1 MNRRIV
7 PMAVDALI
15 AVVCV
20 VAAVLSWRQ
29 GVQTTEFA
37 PMGEV
42 PGFSAT
48 RYSGPWLVPASLLIA
63 AAGLAL
69 IDVVTRIVRTRRAN
83 DSDRNVFA
91 AQSDSATVW
100 ARGTTSEG

>member
-1 MNRRIV
+1 MNRRTV
-7 PMAVDALI
+7 LMAVDAVV

-20 VAAVLSWRQ
+20 VAAVISWRQ

-42 PGFSAT
+42 PGFTAT
-48 RYSGPWLVPASLLIA
+48 RYSGPWLVLASLLIA

-69 IDVVTRIVRTRRAN
+69 IDLVTRIVRTVRAY

-100 ARGTTSEG
+100 ARGTT

>member
-1 MNRRIV
+1 MNRRTV
-7 PMAVDALI
+7 LMAVDAVV

-20 VAAVLSWRQ
+20 VAAVISWRQ

-42 PGFSAT
+42 PGFTAT
-48 RYSGPWLVPASLLIA
+48 RYSGPWLVLASLLIA

-69 IDVVTRIVRTRRAN
+69 IDLVTRIVRTVRAN

-100 ARGTTSEG
+100 ARGTT